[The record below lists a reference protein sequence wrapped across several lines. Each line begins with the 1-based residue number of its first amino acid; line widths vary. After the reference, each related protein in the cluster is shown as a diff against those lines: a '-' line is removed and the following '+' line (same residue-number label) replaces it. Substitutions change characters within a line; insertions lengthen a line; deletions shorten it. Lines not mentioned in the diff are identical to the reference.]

1 MQSPVIFYDMN
12 VSGNIPFVKY
22 HGLGNDFIVLA
33 DPAFERDRRGGAGTV
48 RLRSASKSL
57 LGRLA
62 RSICERHT
70 GVGADGLLVLT
81 PPAKKGNDA
90 RMRVFNA
97 DGSEAEMSGNGI
109 RCAAAYMASTGRN
122 AHTLRFETAAGI
134 KSILR
139 EPAQRQAK
147 TAARRLGPGR
157 TWVFQVGMGMP
168 VLEPARIPFRAG
180 DFPVPVVGFPLPT
193 PKGIVNVTVTSMGN
207 PHCSVFVDNYDV
219 VDWLELGREIEGHE
233 LFPHRTNVE
242 FVRVLSRNRIEVRYW
257 ERGVGQTQSSGT
269 GSCAAVVASVLSGL
283 TERRLR
289 VHTLAGS
296 LEVSWPE
303 GGEVS
308 LTGPAEW
315 IAEGKYHFGNRR

>member
-1 MQSPVIFYDMN
+1 MKISLA
-12 VSGNIPFVKY
+12 IPFAKY
-22 HGLGNDFIVLA
+22 QAAGNDFIVIDLFAALEPFDKSPGAQPLRA
-33 DPAFERDRRGGAGTV
+33 DVSLIARRICDRHA
-48 RLRSASKSL
+48 
-57 LGRLA
+57 
-62 RSICERHT
+62 
-70 GVGADGLLVLT
+70 GVGADGLLMVF
-81 PPAKKGNDA
+81 PSHNKCEA
-90 RMRVFNA
+90 RMLVFNA
-97 DGSEAEMSGNGI
+97 DGGRAEMSGNGI

-147 TAARRLGPGR
+147 TAARRLGPGK

-207 PHCSVFVDNYDV
+207 PHCSVFVDNFDV

-269 GSCAAVVASVLSGL
+269 GSCAAVVASV
-283 TERRLR
+283 R
-289 VHTLAGS
+289 A
-296 LEVSWPE
+296 
-303 GGEVS
+303 
-308 LTGPAEW
+308 A
-315 IAEGKYHFGNRR
+315 